1 VALVVDTSVLVAAER
16 AEQPVERLLAPGIE
30 LAISVITLM
39 QVQRGVERS
48 VGARQR
54 QRREAFL
61 AEVGTLEVLP
71 VDADVALVGARV
83 WADLERRG
91 MRIPGFDLLVAATA
105 LSNERPLLT
114 ADARRFSR
122 VEGLDVR
129 LVEAA

>member
-1 VALVVDTSVLVAAER
+1 MALVVDTSVLVAAER

-39 QVQRGVERS
+39 EVQRGVERS

-91 MRIPGFDLLVAATA
+91 MRIPGFDLLIAATA
-105 LSNERPLLT
+105 LSTERPLLT
-114 ADARRFSR
+114 ADARHFSR

>member
-16 AEQPVERLLAPGIE
+16 AEQPVERLLAPEIE

-39 QVQRGVERS
+39 EVQRGVERS

-61 AEVGTLEVLP
+61 AELGTLEVLP
-71 VDADVALVGARV
+71 VDADVALIGARV

-91 MRIPGFDLLVAATA
+91 MRIPGFDLLIAATA
-105 LSNERPLLT
+105 LSAGHALLT
-114 ADARRFSR
+114 ADARHFSR
-122 VEGLDVR
+122 VEGLNLR
-129 LVEAA
+129 LVQAA

>member
-1 VALVVDTSVLVAAER
+1 MALVVDTSVLVAAER
-16 AEQPVERLLAPGIE
+16 AEQPVERLLAPEIE
-30 LAISVITLM
+30 LAISAISLM
-39 QVQRGVERS
+39 EIQRGVERS

-61 AEVGTLEVLP
+61 AEIGTLEVLP
-71 VDADVALVGARV
+71 VDADVALVGAQV

-91 MRIPGFDLLVAATA
+91 MRIPAFDLLIAATA
-105 LSNERPLLT
+105 LANERPLLT
-114 ADARRFSR
+114 ADARHFSR

>member
-1 VALVVDTSVLVAAER
+1 VALVVDTSVLIAAAR
-16 AEQPVERLLAPGIE
+16 AEQSVERLLAHGTD

-39 QVQRGVERS
+39 EFQRGVERS

-61 AEVGTLEVLP
+61 AEVGTLEILP
-71 VDADVALVGARV
+71 VGADVALIGARV
-83 WADLERRG
+83 WADLERRS
-91 MRIPGFDLLVAATA
+91 MRIPGFDLLIAATA
-105 LSNERPLLT
+105 LAAGRPLLT
-114 ADARRFSR
+114 ADARHFSR

>member
-1 VALVVDTSVLVAAER
+1 MALVVDTSVLVAAER
-16 AEQPVERLLAPGIE
+16 AEQPVERLLAPDIE

-39 QVQRGVERS
+39 EVQRGVERS

-71 VDADVALVGARV
+71 VDADVALIGARV

-91 MRIPGFDLLVAATA
+91 MRIPGFDLLIAATA
-105 LSNERPLLT
+105 LVAGRPLLT
-114 ADARRFSR
+114 ADARHFSR
-122 VEGLDVR
+122 VEGLDLR
-129 LVEAA
+129 LVQAA

>member
-1 VALVVDTSVLVAAER
+1 MALVVDTSVLVAAEL
-16 AEQPVERLLAPGIE
+16 AEQPVERLLAPDIE

-39 QVQRGVERS
+39 EVQRGVERS

-71 VDADVALVGARV
+71 VDADVALIGARV

-91 MRIPGFDLLVAATA
+91 MRIPGFDLLIAATA
-105 LSNERPLLT
+105 LVAGRPLLT
-114 ADARRFSR
+114 ADARHFSR
-122 VEGLDVR
+122 VEGLDLR
-129 LVEAA
+129 LVQAA